1 MCSFEPLVG
10 DDENQSSAVLLDEV
24 FVFAR
29 YIGQSNL
36 SPFIAILCHFRAEFP
51 LNASKAIQLLVCCLL
66 PSAQTL
72 STSWLSCSFF
82 LILALR
88 PTGLETP

>member
-1 MCSFEPLVG
+1 MCSFALLVG

-36 SPFIAILCHFRAEFP
+36 SPFIAILCHFRADFP
-51 LNASKAIQLLVCCLL
+51 LNAS
-66 PSAQTL
+66 
-72 STSWLSCSFF
+72 
-82 LILALR
+82 
-88 PTGLETP
+88 